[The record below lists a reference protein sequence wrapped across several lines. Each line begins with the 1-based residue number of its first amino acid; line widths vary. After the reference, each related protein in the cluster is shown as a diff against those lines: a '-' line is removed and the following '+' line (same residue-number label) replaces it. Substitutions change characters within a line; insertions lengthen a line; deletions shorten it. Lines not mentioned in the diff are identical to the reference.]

1 MRDLVK
7 KALPKPSKVQRRVNP
22 DPSRGGARGYD
33 VHFRDYQ
40 LEQHANGEEVKAS
53 LRSIQRW
60 KKRIIPHEM
69 TGNVRENAI
78 PGRYI
83 LEVALYRAIWPK
95 ATADEVRAHVFRT
108 VEPAKVLSRRQ
119 VYTIESEH
127 LGLTRKRG
135 STTAFNALLPINLNK
150 RRLFWTTPYPTGLF
164 QVPRS
169 QIIDVD
175 ECALYIQTANRSYG
189 KAPSGV
195 RVREPGPFK
204 EYEKLPKYLG
214 RHHSSTH

>member
-119 VYTIESEH
+119 VHTIESEN
-127 LGLTRKRG
+127 LGLTSKRG
-135 STTAFNALLPINLNK
+135 STTAFNAFLPINLNK
-150 RRLFWTTPYPTGLF
+150 RHLFWTT
-164 QVPRS
+164 
-169 QIIDVD
+169 
-175 ECALYIQTANRSYG
+175 LYDWPF
-189 KAPSGV
+189 PSIHV
-195 RVREPGPFK
+195 TD
-204 EYEKLPKYLG
+204 
-214 RHHSSTH
+214 H